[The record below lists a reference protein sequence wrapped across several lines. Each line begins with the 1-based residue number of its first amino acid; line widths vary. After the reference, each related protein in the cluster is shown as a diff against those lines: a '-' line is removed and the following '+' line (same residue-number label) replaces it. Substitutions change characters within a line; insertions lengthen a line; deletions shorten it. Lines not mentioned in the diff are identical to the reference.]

1 MKTTAATLALSSL
14 VLIASAS
21 LSSAQTA
28 APQPPAMSSDAPMGQ
43 KGMHRGDAAGMG
55 GDRDR
60 MMEMMPDK
68 MRRMMVEHRM
78 NGERAGMGM
87 PFEHIEGRIAYLKAE
102 LKITEAQ
109 TAPWNAYAE
118 SLRSNADAM
127 KTMHA
132 SMTKEPMATNLPDR
146 LAAEKKM
153 ATSHLAA
160 VDKMEAASK
169 PLYAALSEEQRKMI
183 DQMTADHMRMM

>member
-1 MKTTAATLALSSL
+1 
-14 VLIASAS
+14 
-21 LSSAQTA
+21 
-28 APQPPAMSSDAPMGQ
+28 MGQ
-43 KGMHRGDAAGMG
+43 RGMQRGDGFGMG

-60 MMEMMPDK
+60 MMEMMPDM

-78 NGERAGMGM
+78 NRERAGMGM

-118 SLRSNADAM
+118 SMRSNADAM

-132 SMTKEPMATNLPDR
+132 AMTKEPMATSLPDR
-146 LAAEKKM
+146 LAAKKKM
-153 ATSHLAA
+153 ASSHLAA
-160 VDKMEAASK
+160 VDKMEAAAK

-183 DQMTADHMRMM
+183 DQMTVGHMRMM